1 MIDTPYKVLHTNRKE
16 GIFMY
21 CPHCNKKIPRTA
33 STCPFCAQPT
43 HTPTA
48 GMATLRVSCPVHLPL
63 WMMIVQPFNYFN
75 SYKVYI
81 SVDDQNYVLKSK
93 KKQMDIP
100 VSIGTHQV
108 RISSMSKKSAKA
120 MSIAGK
126 LMVFSGAVT
135 DSSSAVY
142 AGAALEDIGAFF
154 SDKGIKVS
162 FEENELVAIPVKLA
176 WNGTIVE
183 DKEG

>member
-1 MIDTPYKVLHTNRKE
+1 
-16 GIFMY
+16 MY

-48 GMATLRVSCPVHLPL
+48 GMATLRVSCRPRGAR
-63 WMMIVQPFNYFN
+63 WTMIAFIGYLQG
-75 SYKVYI
+75 YKVFI
-81 SVDDQNYVLKSK
+81 SVDNQNYVLKSK
-93 KKQMDIP
+93 KKQIDIP
-100 VSIGTHQV
+100 VSVGTHEV
-108 RISSMSKKSAKA
+108 RISSVSKKSAKA

-142 AGAALEDIGAFF
+142 AGAALEDLGAFF

-162 FEENELVAIPVKLA
+162 FEENELVAIPVKQA
-176 WNGTIVE
+176 WNLSIVE
-183 DKEG
+183 DKEE